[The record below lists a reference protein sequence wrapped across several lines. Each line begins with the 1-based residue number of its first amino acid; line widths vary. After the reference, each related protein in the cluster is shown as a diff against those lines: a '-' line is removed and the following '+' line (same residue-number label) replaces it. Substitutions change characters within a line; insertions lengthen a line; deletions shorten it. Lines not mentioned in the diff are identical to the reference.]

1 MPFAKGMASLPSRI
15 GMIAT
20 IVLIVVVGGYAIT
33 MLTLFTQSRKAT
45 TTAAVFEQFY
55 KDDEIFGSKQNLS
68 IAVGLVGAEKD
79 AYQSN
84 G

>member
-1 MPFAKGMASLPSRI
+1 MPFAKGMVSLPSHI

-33 MLTLFTQSRKAT
+33 ILSLFSQSRKAT

-55 KDDEIFGSKQNLS
+55 KDDEIFGAGQGLG
-68 IAVGLVGAEKD
+68 IAVGLDGAFTD
-79 AYQSN
+79 AFQSN